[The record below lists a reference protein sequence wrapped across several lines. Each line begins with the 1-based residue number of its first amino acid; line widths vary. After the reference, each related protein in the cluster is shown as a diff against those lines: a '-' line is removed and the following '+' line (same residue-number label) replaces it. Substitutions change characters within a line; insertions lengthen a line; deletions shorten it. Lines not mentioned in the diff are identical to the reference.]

1 MLINNKLPMLLEMF
15 DTKQAA
21 RHYLQQIATILNA
34 RMRHSVFGSVKW
46 RVFEQVFLQVH
57 SFVDRLVQERRN
69 SSALAMELRLSCTN
83 PSHCAR
89 SSACRFPKYSW
100 DIVMLGYW
108 ATFFANM
115 TIGGLWN
122 LSVDQQWY
130 RYIKL
135 SHPKCPV
142 PIYKRISLVGHRL
155 FDHMEAAV
163 LEWIQSIR
171 SI

>member
-46 RVFEQVFLQVH
+46 SVFEQVFLQVL

-89 SSACRFPKYSW
+89 SFACRFPKYSW

-108 ATFFANM
+108 ATFLQIWSSGACETF
-115 TIGGLWN
+115 LWINNDRDISN
-122 LSVDQQWY
+122 LV
-130 RYIKL
+130 
-135 SHPKCPV
+135 
-142 PIYKRISLVGHRL
+142 
-155 FDHMEAAV
+155 
-163 LEWIQSIR
+163 IQSVL
-171 SI
+171 SLSTKGYL